1 VSGRTPQALRDQARQ
16 WADWLTEHPG
26 TTLTDLAWTT
36 TRRRQHFVER
46 ASVAGPDLPAV
57 IEGLKAV
64 AADRPDASV
73 TLATARPG
81 KVVFVFPGQGSQWP
95 GMARRLLAESPA
107 FADTVDR
114 CDEALRPWTG
124 WSVRELLADE
134 DRIAWDR
141 LDVAQPVLF
150 TMSLGVAAAL
160 RALGLEAQAVV
171 GHSQGEIAAAVAAG
185 ALTLEEGAMIVAER
199 SKALATLTSDGEMA
213 TVELP
218 VSEVEAALAPYG
230 DAVSVAV
237 VNTPGSTVISGNRAI
252 VEELLCAWD
261 DQDVMCGKLNA
272 ACASHSS
279 YMDALLPG
287 LQEAFVPLSPRP
299 SGLPLYSTVLG
310 RRASGEELDADYW
323 CRNLREPVRLDLAQ
337 RELLADGYTVFVE
350 IGAHP
355 VLARPLADGG
365 AELDAVVLAAM
376 ERDQGGLE
384 RLRRTLGA
392 LHAHGVGIDW
402 SAALPDGRMT
412 ALPGYA
418 FQRRRHWKEPA
429 RRRTTD
435 QRFWDAV
442 GTGGADALAEL
453 LGASGQ
459 HRDSVVDLLPLLRRW
474 QESRD
479 GHAGIADWLYEETW
493 QPSESV
499 PVPGAGVWAV
509 LGDAASP
516 AAELVTA
523 LREAGADTSLAGTA
537 DDLASL
543 PAALR
548 GVIVLTPLDGGT
560 DAQRGFLRTVRLLRE
575 LGTSHPGTPAWLVTR
590 GAVAVDEADPVTRP
604 EQALISGVGRVAAL
618 DRSEGRGGTV
628 DLPEQPHP
636 DWAGQLVRAVLADD
650 GEDRIALRADGR
662 YVRRLRRTTPAPRA
676 PWTTSGT
683 ALITGGT
690 GALGLRLARRLV
702 ERGTRRVVLA
712 SRSGEVSAQ
721 FREELEA
728 AGAQVVTPACDAGD
742 KKQVADLIDR
752 IDAGGPPLTVV
763 AHLAGAAGTALLSE
777 VDEARAAEE
786 LSAKVSGAWHLHEL
800 LGDRPLDA
808 FLLYGSGAGLWG
820 AGGGTA
826 SAADAALDALA
837 RHRVAG
843 GRTATVVHWGGWAGG
858 GTETEETQEQ
868 PGEPGMRPMPPDRAL
883 NALDLVL
890 GTDRVALAVADIDWA
905 RFTPASC
912 AAGRRPLLLGV
923 PEARAVTT
931 GGSQGSELAR
941 RLADMGGRAQFD
953 AVLELVRA
961 EAAAALGMADLPVEQ
976 PLQQLGM
983 DSLTAVGLR
992 ARLARRSGLPLGT
1005 EVLFRHASC
1014 AGIAHHLIDELTGR
1028 RPVAQP
1034 ANDQL
1039 VRVLKPVRHP
1049 RARILCMAGMG
1060 GTTTSHVPLVPHLPE
1075 DVELLGIRV
1084 PGREGPDGEAPLT
1097 DVNTLVD
1104 RVVAEM
1110 SDRLDVPTVLYGH
1123 SQGAFGAWEM
1133 AHRLGSRVG
1142 GPELSLVVACAPP
1155 PFSEA
1160 PEALK
1165 RFLEVS
1171 TLWDTAAPETL
1182 VETFRGVLPDEILAN
1197 EEIFAGYLEN
1207 LRNDSAVWT
1216 RYHLMLDIDRRG
1228 PLDIPITAVTAN
1240 ADAVLPEGTMEGWSA
1255 STRGTF
1261 VTRSIEGAHSAPLEN
1276 PKALARHLASAVTAE
1291 AAPRP

>member
-1 VSGRTPQALRDQARQ
+1 PQALRDQARR
-16 WADWLTEHPG
+16 WADWLTEHPD

-36 TRRRQHFVER
+36 TRHRRHFAER
-46 ASVAGPDLPAV
+46 AAVAGPDLPAV
-57 IEGLKAV
+57 IEGLNAL
-64 AADRPDASV
+64 ADDRPDASV

-124 WSVRELLADE
+124 WSVRELLQDE

-150 TMSLGVAAAL
+150 TMYLGLATAM
-160 RALGLEAQAVV
+160 RDLGLEPDAVV

-185 ALTLEEGAMIVAER
+185 ALTLEEGARIVAER
-199 SKALATLTSDGEMA
+199 SKALAALSSDGEMA

-218 VSEVEAALAPYG
+218 VFDVEAALAPYG

-237 VNTPGSTVISGNRAI
+237 VNTPGSTVISGDRAI
-252 VEELLCAWD
+252 VEELLYAWD

-279 YMDALLPG
+279 HMDALLPG
-287 LQEAFVPLSPRP
+287 LRETLAPLRPRP
-299 SGLPLYSTVLG
+299 SGVPLYSTVLG
-310 RRASGEELDADYW
+310 RRAAGEELDADYW

-337 RELLADGYTVFVE
+337 QELLADGYTVFVE
-350 IGAHP
+350 ISPHP
-355 VLARPLADGG
+355 VLAMPLADGG
-365 AELDAVVLAAM
+365 AEQDAVVLAAM
-376 ERDQGGLE
+376 EREQGGLD

-392 LHAHGVGIDW
+392 LHAHGVDIDW
-402 SAALPDGRMT
+402 SAAVPDGRMVG
-412 ALPGYA
+412 LPGYA

-442 GTGGADALAEL
+442 GAGEADSLAEL

-459 HRDSVVDLLPLLRRW
+459 HRDSVADLLPLLRRW
-474 QESRD
+474 HEGRD
-479 GHAGIADWLYEETW
+479 GHAEIADWLYEETW
-493 QPSESV
+493 QSSE
-499 PVPGAGVWAV
+499 PDPAPADGDWAV
-509 LGDAASP
+509 LGDPASP
-516 AAELVTA
+516 VAELVTA
-523 LREAGADTSLAGTA
+523 LREAGAGTHRAGT
-537 DDLASL
+537 DPDGLTSL
-543 PAALR
+543 PATLQ
-548 GVIVLTPLDGGT
+548 GVIVLAPLDE
-560 DAQRGFLRTVRLLRE
+560 DADALRGFLRTARLLQE
-575 LGTSHPGTPAWLVTR
+575 LGTSHPGTPVWLVTR
-590 GAVAVDEADPVTRP
+590 GAVGVDGADPVTRP
-604 EQALISGVGRVAAL
+604 EQALISGLGRVAAPE
-618 DRSEGRGGTV
+618 RPEGRGGTA

-650 GEDRIALRADGR
+650 DEDQIALRADGR
-662 YVRRLRRTTPAPRA
+662 YVRRLRRATPAPRA

-690 GALGLRLARRLV
+690 GVLGRRLARRLV

-712 SRSGEVSAQ
+712 SRSGEVPAR

-728 AGAQVVTPACDAGD
+728 AGAQVVTAACDVGD
-742 KKQVADLIDR
+742 RRQVAGLIDR
-752 IDAGGPPLTVV
+752 IDADGPPLTVV
-763 AHLAGAAGTALLSE
+763 AHLAGAPGTALLAE
-777 VDEARAAEE
+777 LDAARAAEE

-808 FLLYGSGAGLWG
+808 FLLHGGGAGLWDTSG
-820 AGGGTA
+820 RTTCAAGN
-826 SAADAALDALA
+826 AALDALA
-837 RHRVAG
+837 RHRVAD
-843 GRTATVVHWGGWAGG
+843 GRTATVVHWGGWAD
-858 GTETEETQEQ
+858 TDTVTQEAEEQ
-868 PGEPGMRPMPPDRAL
+868 LRAQGLRLMPPDRAL
-883 NALDLVL
+883 DVLDLVL

-905 RFTPASC
+905 RFTPAFC
-912 AAGRRPLLLGV
+912 VAGRRPLLLGV
-923 PEARAVTT
+923 PEARAVMT
-931 GGSQGSELAR
+931 GERQESALAE
-941 RLADMGGRAQFD
+941 RLAAMGPEAQFD
-953 AVLELVRA
+953 AVLELVRV
-961 EAAAALGMADLPVEQ
+961 EAATALGVAQIPVGQ

-1005 EVLFRHASC
+1005 DVLFRHGSC
-1014 AGIAHHLIDELTGR
+1014 AGIAHHMVDELTGR
-1028 RPVAQP
+1028 QPVAEP
-1034 ANDQL
+1034 ADDRL
-1039 VRVLKPVRHP
+1039 VRVLKPALHP

-1060 GTTTSHVPLVPHLPE
+1060 GTTTSHVPLAPYLPE

-1084 PGREGPDGEAPLT
+1084 PGREGPGGEAPVD

-1110 SDRLDVPTVLYGH
+1110 SGRLDVPTVLYGH
-1123 SQGAFGAWEM
+1123 SQGACGAWEI
-1133 AHRLGSRVG
+1133 AHRLGSRTG

-1171 TLWDTAAPETL
+1171 TLWDTAAPQSL
-1182 VETFRGVLPDEILAN
+1182 VEMFRGVLPDEILAH

-1207 LRNDSAVWT
+1207 LRNDSAMWT
-1216 RYHLMLDIDRRG
+1216 RYQLMLDTDRRG
-1228 PLDIPITAVTAN
+1228 PLDIPITAVTAD
-1240 ADAVLPEGTMEGWSA
+1240 ADPVLPEGTMEGWSA
-1255 STRGTF
+1255 LTRGTF

-1276 PKALARHLASAVTAE
+1276 PEAMARQLASAIP
-1291 AAPRP
+1291 AAVMLDA